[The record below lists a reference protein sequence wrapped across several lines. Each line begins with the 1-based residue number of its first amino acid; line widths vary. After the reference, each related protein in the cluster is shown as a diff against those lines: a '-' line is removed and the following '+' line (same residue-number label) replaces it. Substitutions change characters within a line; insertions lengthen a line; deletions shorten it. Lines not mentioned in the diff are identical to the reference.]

1 MCLKSARRQQTI
13 VPVLDLEIGGGE
25 FITMAGPC
33 SVETEFQLM
42 ATANHVRRA
51 GARILRGGAFKPRS
65 SPYAFQG
72 LGLEGL
78 KMLARA
84 REESGLAIVTEVMSE
99 DDVPMVAEY
108 ADILQ
113 IGTRNME
120 NYSLLE
126 AAARSGRPILLK
138 RGMVATMAD
147 LLRSAQVIL
156 DNGNPNVILC
166 ERGIRTFETAMR
178 NTFDVAAIALLK
190 QISHLPVIADP
201 SHAAGHRDL
210 VPALARIAVAA
221 GADGLLVEV
230 HPNPD
235 KAWSDGEQSLDF
247 AGFDEMM
254 ADRSSRGS
262 RCAMSLRERELSRR
276 ETVGMRLD
284 GGGWMR
290 SCCQSACDCRGGC
303 IADSGLR
310 ILRIAQMR
318 PAERPAI
325 VGHHC
330 HRRAGLRAAGGVARS
345 KSDFP
350 RARNCCWFTRAKRS
364 RW

>member
-1 MCLKSARRQQTI
+1 MRDSWNERFAESPDVLKSAERQQTV
-13 VPVLDLEIGGGE
+13 VPVLDLEIGGDE

-65 SPYAFQG
+65 SPYSFQG
-72 LGLEGL
+72 WGLDGL

-84 REESGLAIVTEVMSE
+84 RDESGLAIVTEVMQE
-99 DDVPMVAEY
+99 DDVSMVAEY

-120 NYSLLE
+120 NYALLE
-126 AAARSGRPILLK
+126 AAARSGRPVLLK
-138 RGMVATMAD
+138 RGMVATVAD
-147 LLRSAQVIL
+147 WLRSAQLIL
-156 DNGNPNVILC
+156 DCGNPNVILC

-210 VPALARIAVAA
+210 VPALARIAVAG

-247 AGFDEMM
+247 AGFDAMM
-254 ADRSSRGS
+254 DGLEPWIELRG
-262 RCAMSLRERELSRR
+262 LELSAPARGDAAVR
-276 ETVGMRLD
+276 SMEAVG
-284 GGGWMR
+284 
-290 SCCQSACDCRGGC
+290 
-303 IADSGLR
+303 
-310 ILRIAQMR
+310 
-318 PAERPAI
+318 
-325 VGHHC
+325 
-330 HRRAGLRAAGGVARS
+330 
-345 KSDFP
+345 
-350 RARNCCWFTRAKRS
+350 
-364 RW
+364 

>member
-1 MCLKSARRQQTI
+1 VRQSWHERFAETPDVLKGALRQKTVI
-13 VPVLDLEIGGGE
+13 PVLDLEIGGNE

-72 LGLEGL
+72 HGLEGL

-99 DDVPMVAEY
+99 DDVSMVAQY

-126 AAARSGRPILLK
+126 AAARSGLPILLK
-138 RGMVATMAD
+138 RGMAATIAD
-147 LLRSAQVIL
+147 LLRSAQLIL

-230 HPNPD
+230 HPDPE
-235 KAWSDGEQSLDF
+235 KAWSDGDQSLDF
-247 AGFDEMM
+247 DGFDDMM
-254 ADRSSRGS
+254 ADLDPWLV
-262 RCAMSLRERELSRR
+262 LRERGLEQRERGLPLREAVGSRTM
-276 ETVGMRLD
+276 EAVG
-284 GGGWMR
+284 
-290 SCCQSACDCRGGC
+290 
-303 IADSGLR
+303 
-310 ILRIAQMR
+310 
-318 PAERPAI
+318 
-325 VGHHC
+325 
-330 HRRAGLRAAGGVARS
+330 
-345 KSDFP
+345 
-350 RARNCCWFTRAKRS
+350 
-364 RW
+364 

>member
-1 MCLKSARRQQTI
+1 MRNTWHERFAESPDVLKSSHREQTV
-13 VPVLDLEIGGGE
+13 VPVLDLLIGGTD

-72 LGLEGL
+72 HGLEGL
-78 KMLARA
+78 KMLAHA

-99 DDVPMVAEY
+99 DDVPLVAEY

-120 NYSLLE
+120 NFSLLE

-138 RGMVATMAD
+138 RGMMATIAD
-147 LLRSAQVIL
+147 FLRSAQLIL

-166 ERGIRTFETAMR
+166 ERGIRTFETATR
-178 NTFDVAAIALLK
+178 NTFDIAAIALLK

-201 SHAAGHRDL
+201 SHAAGHREL
-210 VPALARIAVAA
+210 VPALARISVAA

-235 KAWSDGEQSLDF
+235 RAWSDGEQSLDF
-247 AGFDEMM
+247 PGFDAMM
-254 ADRSSRGS
+254 H
-262 RCAMSLRERELSRR
+262 SLKPWLALRDQELILHS
-276 ETVGMRLD
+276 E
-284 GGGWMR
+284 
-290 SCCQSACDCRGGC
+290 C
-303 IADSGLR
+303 IAESVE
-310 ILRIAQMR
+310 A
-318 PAERPAI
+318 
-325 VGHHC
+325 VG
-330 HRRAGLRAAGGVARS
+330 
-345 KSDFP
+345 
-350 RARNCCWFTRAKRS
+350 
-364 RW
+364 

>member
-1 MCLKSARRQQTI
+1 VRESWHDRFAESPDVLKCARRRQTI
-13 VPVLDLEIGGGE
+13 VPVLDLEIGGDE

-51 GARILRGGAFKPRS
+51 GAQILRGGAFKPRS

-72 LGLEGL
+72 LGLDGL

-120 NYSLLE
+120 NYALLE
-126 AAARSGRPILLK
+126 AAARSGRPVLLK
-138 RGMVATMAD
+138 RGMVATIAD
-147 LLRSAQVIL
+147 FLRSAQCIL
-156 DNGNPNVILC
+156 DNGNPYVILC
-166 ERGIRTFETAMR
+166 ERGIRTFETATR

-201 SHAAGHRDL
+201 SHAAGYREL

-221 GADGLLVEV
+221 EADGLLVEV
-230 HPNPD
+230 HPNPE
-235 KAWSDGEQSLDF
+235 KAWSDGEQTLDF
-247 AGFDEMM
+247 NGFDEMM
-254 ADRSSRGS
+254 A
-262 RCAMSLRERELSRR
+262 SLEPY
-276 ETVGMRLD
+276 
-284 GGGWMR
+284 
-290 SCCQSACDCRGGC
+290 
-303 IADSGLR
+303 IA
-310 ILRIAQMR
+310 
-318 PAERPAI
+318 
-325 VGHHC
+325 
-330 HRRAGLRAAGGVARS
+330 LRAARLPVFQPAADELMEAVG
-345 KSDFP
+345 
-350 RARNCCWFTRAKRS
+350 
-364 RW
+364 

>member
-1 MCLKSARRQQTI
+1 VRQSWHERFAETPDVLKGALRQKTVI
-13 VPVLDLEIGGGE
+13 PVLDLEIGGNE

-42 ATANHVRRA
+42 ATANHVRRG

-72 LGLEGL
+72 HGLEGL

-99 DDVPMVAEY
+99 DDVSMVAQY

-126 AAARSGRPILLK
+126 AAARSGMPILLK
-138 RGMVATMAD
+138 RGMAATIAD
-147 LLRSAQVIL
+147 LLRSAQLIL

-230 HPNPD
+230 HPDPD
-235 KAWSDGEQSLDF
+235 KAWSDGDQSLDF
-247 AGFDEMM
+247 DGFDDMM
-254 ADRSSRGS
+254 ADLDPWLV
-262 RCAMSLRERELSRR
+262 LRERGLEQRERGLPLREAVGSRTM
-276 ETVGMRLD
+276 EAVG
-284 GGGWMR
+284 
-290 SCCQSACDCRGGC
+290 
-303 IADSGLR
+303 
-310 ILRIAQMR
+310 
-318 PAERPAI
+318 
-325 VGHHC
+325 
-330 HRRAGLRAAGGVARS
+330 
-345 KSDFP
+345 
-350 RARNCCWFTRAKRS
+350 
-364 RW
+364 

>member
-1 MCLKSARRQQTI
+1 VRESWHERFADSPDVLKSGRRQQTV
-13 VPVLDLEIGGGE
+13 VPVLDLEIGGDD

-72 LGLEGL
+72 WGLEGL

-99 DDVPMVAEY
+99 EDVPLVAEY

-120 NYSLLE
+120 NFSLLE
-126 AAARSGRPILLK
+126 AAARSGRPVLLK
-138 RGMVATMAD
+138 RGMVATIAD
-147 LLRSAQVIL
+147 FLRSAQLIL
-156 DNGNPNVILC
+156 ENGNPHVILC

-178 NTFDVAAIALLK
+178 NTFDIAAIALLK

-201 SHAAGHRDL
+201 SHAAGHREL
-210 VPALARIAVAA
+210 VPALSRIAVAG

-247 AGFDEMM
+247 AGFDGMM
-254 ADRSSRGS
+254 EELEPWLAVRALGIARRDAQAAEPME
-262 RCAMSLRERELSRR
+262 AM
-276 ETVGMRLD
+276 G
-284 GGGWMR
+284 
-290 SCCQSACDCRGGC
+290 
-303 IADSGLR
+303 
-310 ILRIAQMR
+310 
-318 PAERPAI
+318 
-325 VGHHC
+325 
-330 HRRAGLRAAGGVARS
+330 
-345 KSDFP
+345 
-350 RARNCCWFTRAKRS
+350 
-364 RW
+364 